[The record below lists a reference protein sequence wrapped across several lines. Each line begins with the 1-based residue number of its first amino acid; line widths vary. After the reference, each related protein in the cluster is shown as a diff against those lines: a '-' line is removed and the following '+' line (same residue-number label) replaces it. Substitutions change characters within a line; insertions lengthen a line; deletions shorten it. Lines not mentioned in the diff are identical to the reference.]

1 MSLFLEVIEFLNDE
15 GNEIVHRIPQ
25 DGSAETSLGSQL
37 IVRENQSAVFFRD
50 GRALDTFGP
59 GRHTLTTA
67 NLPVLKRVVGAAFG
81 GKSPFRVEVYFVSKR
96 VFTNAKWGTQEPVP
110 FRDKELKM
118 IRIRANGI
126 YSYRVEQPQL
136 FVNKIVGTESI
147 TDRNEIENF
156 FKNVIISRLTDFL
169 GETYSTIFDL
179 ARDYDE
185 LSAGAKSRI
194 DEDFD
199 KYGLNLTDFY
209 IRSITPP
216 PEVQKIIDERTGMGV
231 VGDLD
236 KFTQF
241 QAAKALRD
249 AASQEGGAAGTGVG
263 VGAGIGMGA
272 MIPGM
277 LQKGRE
283 QRTTEERDSGATPSR
298 SCPLCGKPV
307 PDDAKFCP
315 KCGAK
320 LEGSR
325 FCPECGKE
333 IPPDSKFCPGCG
345 KKL

>member
-1 MSLFLEVIEFLNDE
+1 MALFLDVIEFLDNE
-15 GNEIVHRIPQ
+15 GNEIVHRVPQ
-25 DGSAETSLGSQL
+25 KGSADTSLGSQL
-37 IVRENQSAVFFRD
+37 VVRESQSAVFFRD
-50 GRALDTFGP
+50 GRALDNFGP

-67 NLPVLKRVVGAAFG
+67 NLPLLKKAVGLAFG
-81 GKSPFRVEVYFVSKR
+81 GKSPFRVEVYFVNHK
-96 VFTNAKWGTQEPVP
+96 VFTNAKWGTQEPIP
-110 FRDKELKM
+110 FRDRELKM

-126 YSYRVEQPQL
+126 YSYKVTQPQI
-136 FVNKIVGTESI
+136 FVNKIVGTENI
-147 TDRNEIENF
+147 KDRNEVEEF
-156 FKNVIISRLTDFL
+156 FKNVIVSRLTDFL

-179 ARDYDE
+179 PRDYDE
-185 LSAGAKSRI
+185 LSIGAKSRI
-194 DEDFD
+194 FEDFD
-199 KYGLNLTDFY
+199 KYGLELTDFY

-216 PEVQKIIDERTGMGV
+216 QEVQKMIDERTGMGV

-277 LQKGRE
+277 LKKSTQQPE
-283 QRTTEERDSGATPSR
+283 QVKT
-298 SCPLCGKPV
+298 CPKCGEAV

-315 KCGAK
+315 HCGVK
-320 LEGSR
+320 FEEKR

-333 IPPDSKFCPGCG
+333 IQEDAKFCPHCG
-345 KKL
+345 RKL

>member
-1 MSLFLEVIEFLNDE
+1 MAIFLDVIEFLDDE
-15 GNEIVHRIPQ
+15 GIEIVHRVPQ
-25 DGSAETSLGSQL
+25 TGSADTSLGSQL
-37 IVRENQSAVFFRD
+37 VVRESQSAIFFRD

-67 NLPVLKRVVGAAFG
+67 NLPLLKKIIGAAFG
-81 GKSPFRVEVYFVSKR
+81 GRSPFRVEFYFVNNK
-96 VFTNAKWGTQEPVP
+96 VFTNAKWGTQEPIP
-110 FRDKELKM
+110 FRDKELNV

-126 YSYRVEQPQL
+126 YSYRVENPQL
-136 FVNKIVGTESI
+136 FVNKIVGTENILSR
-147 TDRNEIENF
+147 DEIEGF

-199 KYGLNLTDFY
+199 KYGLYLNDFY

-216 PEVQKIIDERTGMGV
+216 PEVQKMIDERTGMGV

-241 QAAKALRD
+241 QAAKALRE

-277 LQKGRE
+277 LQKGAGKGAP
-283 QRTTEERDSGATPSR
+283 EEKSSKEVTNRNCPECKKEVADDAKFCPNCGVKLKESR
-298 SCPLCGKPV
+298 LCPDCGKQI

-315 KCGAK
+315 N
-320 LEGSR
+320 
-325 FCPECGKE
+325 
-333 IPPDSKFCPGCG
+333 CG

>member
-1 MSLFLEVIEFLNDE
+1 MALFLDVIEFLDNE
-15 GNEIVHRIPQ
+15 GNEIVHRVPQ
-25 DGSAETSLGSQL
+25 KGSADTSLGSQL
-37 IVRENQSAVFFRD
+37 VVRESQSAVFFRD
-50 GRALDTFGP
+50 GRALDNFGP

-67 NLPVLKRVVGAAFG
+67 NLPLLKKVVGLAFG
-81 GKSPFRVEVYFVSKR
+81 GKSPFRVEVYFVNHK
-96 VFTNAKWGTQEPVP
+96 VFTNAKWGTQEPIP
-110 FRDKELKM
+110 FRDRELKM

-126 YSYRVEQPQL
+126 YSYKVTQPQI
-136 FVNKIVGTESI
+136 FVNKIVGTENI
-147 TDRNEIENF
+147 KDRNEVEEF
-156 FKNVIISRLTDFL
+156 FKNVIVSRLTDFL

-179 ARDYDE
+179 PRDYDE
-185 LSAGAKSRI
+185 LSIGAKSRI
-194 DEDFD
+194 FEDFD
-199 KYGLNLTDFY
+199 KYGLELTDFY

-216 PEVQKIIDERTGMGV
+216 QEVQKMIDERTGMGV

-277 LQKGRE
+277 LKKSTQQPE
-283 QRTTEERDSGATPSR
+283 QVKT
-298 SCPLCGKPV
+298 CPKCGEAV

-315 KCGAK
+315 HCGVK
-320 LEGSR
+320 FEEKR

-333 IPPDSKFCPGCG
+333 IQEDAKFCPHCG
-345 KKL
+345 RKL

>member
-1 MSLFLEVIEFLNDE
+1 MALFLDVIEFLDNE
-15 GNEIVHRIPQ
+15 GNEIVHRVPQ
-25 DGSAETSLGSQL
+25 KGSADTSLGSQL
-37 IVRENQSAVFFRD
+37 VVRESQSAVFFRD
-50 GRALDTFGP
+50 GRALDTFDP

-67 NLPVLKRVVGAAFG
+67 NLPLLKKAVGLAFG
-81 GKSPFRVEVYFVSKR
+81 GKSPFRVEVYFVNHK
-96 VFTNAKWGTQEPVP
+96 VFTNAKWGTQEPIP
-110 FRDKELKM
+110 FRDRELKM

-126 YSYRVEQPQL
+126 YSYKVTQPQI
-136 FVNKIVGTESI
+136 FVNKIVGTENVK
-147 TDRNEIENF
+147 DRNEVEEF
-156 FKNVIISRLTDFL
+156 FKNVIVSRLTDFL

-179 ARDYDE
+179 PRDYDE
-185 LSAGAKSRI
+185 LSIGAKSRI
-194 DEDFD
+194 FEDFD
-199 KYGLNLTDFY
+199 KYGLELTDFY

-216 PEVQKIIDERTGMGV
+216 QEVQKMIDERTGMGV

-277 LQKGRE
+277 LKKSTQQPE
-283 QRTTEERDSGATPSR
+283 QVKT
-298 SCPLCGKPV
+298 CPKCGEAV

-315 KCGAK
+315 HCGVK
-320 LEGSR
+320 FEEKR

-333 IPPDSKFCPGCG
+333 IQEDAKFCPHCG
-345 KKL
+345 RKL

>member
-1 MSLFLEVIEFLNDE
+1 MALFLEVIEYLDDE
-15 GNEIVHRIPQ
+15 GTQIVHRIPEQ
-25 DGSAETSLGSQL
+25 GSAETSIGSQL
-37 IVRENQSAVFFRD
+37 VVRENQSAVFFRD

-67 NLPVLKRVVGAAFG
+67 NLPLIKKLIGAAFE
-81 GKSPFRVEVYFVSKR
+81 GKSPFRTEVYFINNK
-96 VFTNAKWGTQEPVP
+96 VFTNAKWGTQEPIP

-118 IRIRANGI
+118 IRIRTNGI
-126 YSYRVEQPQL
+126 YSYKVSDPRL
-136 FVNKIVGTESI
+136 FINKIVGTENI
-147 TDRNEIENF
+147 KDRDEVEQF
-156 FKNVIISRLTDFL
+156 FKNVIVSRLTDFL

-194 DEDFD
+194 SEDFD
-199 KYGLNLTDFY
+199 KYGLDLRDFY

-216 PEVQKIIDERTGMGV
+216 PEVQKMIDERSGMGV
-231 VGDLD
+231 VGDLN

-277 LQKGRE
+277 MQKNMQGGE
-283 QRTTEERDSGATPSR
+283 KPVSGET
-298 SCPLCGKPV
+298 CPNCGKPM
-307 PDDAKFCP
+307 PGNSKFCP
-315 KCGAK
+315 NCGAK
-320 LEGSR
+320 IAEKSFCTKCGKEIPKGAK
-325 FCPECGKE
+325 FCPECGEKQ
-333 IPPDSKFCPGCG
+333 
-345 KKL
+345 

>member
-1 MSLFLEVIEFLNDE
+1 MGLFFEVIEFLDDE
-15 GNEIVHRIPQ
+15 GNQVVHRVPEQ
-25 DGSAETSLGSQL
+25 GSAETSLGSQL

-67 NLPVLKRVVGAAFG
+67 NLPLLKKLIGAAFE
-81 GKSPFRVEVYFVSKR
+81 GKSPFRTEVYFVNNK

-110 FRDKELKM
+110 FRDEELKM

-126 YSYRVEQPQL
+126 YSYKVFDPRL
-136 FVNKIVGTESI
+136 FINKIVGTENI
-147 TDRNEIENF
+147 KDRDEVENF

-169 GETYSTIFDL
+169 GENYSTIFDL
-179 ARDYDE
+179 AKDYDE

-194 DEDFD
+194 YEDFD
-199 KYGLNLTDFY
+199 KYGLDLRDFY

-216 PEVQKIIDERTGMGV
+216 PEVQKMIDERSGMGV
-231 VGDLD
+231 VGDLNQ
-236 KFTQF
+236 FTQF

-277 LQKGRE
+277 MRK
-283 QRTTEERDSGATPSR
+283 TTGGTGTGEEAPSGEP
-298 SCPLCGKPV
+298 CHKCGEMV
-307 PDDAKFCP
+307 PGNSKFCP
-315 KCGAK
+315 NCGAK
-320 LEGSR
+320 VEGKAFCSKCGKEMPKAAK
-325 FCPECGKE
+325 FCPECGEKQ
-333 IPPDSKFCPGCG
+333 
-345 KKL
+345 